1 MKRFSLKRAQ
11 NYVWKSRQWIKVL
24 LHNQELCAISGN
36 TKRNSK
42 LWKLTTKSDPIST
55 LLFVIT
61 YNNVSH
67 SIKKIRN
74 TKRFEN
80 CNQTFLY
87 TICVEDARKFSKRHL
102 TVLNSCRYLFLRM
115 VFWLHF
121 AGTYFFECCILKQ
134 MRLPISSI
142 LVSKESFKQKQR
154 RKEKTC
160 VNFITIHIVSIYQ
173 N

>member
-1 MKRFSLKRAQ
+1 M
-11 NYVWKSRQWIKVL
+11 KVL

-67 SIKKIRN
+67 LFKKIRN

-87 TICVEDARKFSKRHL
+87 TIYVEDAKKFSKRHL

-115 VFWLHF
+115 VFWLHQLVF
-121 AGTYFFECCILKQ
+121 HNLQLLISGLSMNLRVPTHPRIYLGILSSRVQNLFQIFKYMCKFHNYSYCIY
-134 MRLPISSI
+134 ISK
-142 LVSKESFKQKQR
+142 LNKMQE
-154 RKEKTC
+154 
-160 VNFITIHIVSIYQ
+160 N
-173 N
+173 NLN